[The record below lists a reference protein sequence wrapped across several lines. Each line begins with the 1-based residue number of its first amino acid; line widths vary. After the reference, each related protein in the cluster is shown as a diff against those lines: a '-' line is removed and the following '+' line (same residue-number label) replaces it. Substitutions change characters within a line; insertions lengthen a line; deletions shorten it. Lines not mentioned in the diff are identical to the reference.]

1 IQIAITSDTENF
13 IYSLTFGNGVIKRNP
28 DGSVANANFIKANQ
42 LKSPTDIVVNS
53 AGLIFIA
60 DYDEEDGTTCFNN
73 GKVKVFNKLGIQ
85 IDIISTSYFRPIG
98 LAVDNND
105 NIYTAEYSFPGTC
118 EPNKSRIRKFDAV
131 TFNELDKNDT
141 KVNKP

>member
-1 IQIAITSDTENF
+1 
-13 IYSLTFGNGVIKRNP
+13 
-28 DGSVANANFIKANQ
+28 
-42 LKSPTDIVVNS
+42 
-53 AGLIFIA
+53 
-60 DYDEEDGTTCFNN
+60 
-73 GKVKVFNKLGIQ
+73 NKLGIQ

-141 KVNKP
+141 KVNKPFRIAVDSKMNVYVSQAIDNNNGEVRIFDKDLNYWKSLSPTDIKSPGSLVVDKDDFLHVIDYNGRIDFSK